1 MQIMKD
7 VKEKISIEVFDP
19 AMCCSTG
26 VCGPDVDDALADF
39 ANDVKWL
46 KSQGINVQR
55 FNLGQEPEAFKMN
68 PQVLSRLQK
77 GGSEVLP
84 IIFVNGEIVSEGG
97 YPDRESLIR
106 WTKKIG
112 YDKVESEK
120 EKPAVSETLYTEK
133 TEILIAIGAAVA
145 SGNTEDLKIMFEQG
159 LESGI
164 SKDDLSKAMQTGLN
178 IRQKPLTN
186 IVETANE
193 LLGVPS
199 NGCAPG
205 SGCC

>member
-1 MQIMKD
+1 MKD

-84 IIFVNGEIVSEGG
+84 IIFVNDEIVSEGG

>member
-1 MQIMKD
+1 MKD

-46 KSQGINVQR
+46 KSQGVNVQR

>member
-1 MQIMKD
+1 MKD
-7 VKEKISIEVFDP
+7 VKEKVSVEVFDP

-39 ANDVKWL
+39 AGDVKWL
-46 KSQGINVQR
+46 KSNGVDVKR

-84 IIFVNGEIVSEGG
+84 IILVNGEVVSEGG
-97 YPDRESLIR
+97 YPDRESLIK
-106 WTKKIG
+106 WTRKKG
-112 YDKVESEK
+112 NGSVEPEQEK
-120 EKPAVSETLYTEK
+120 AAAPEILFTEK
-133 TEILIAIGAAVA
+133 TEILVAIGAAVA
-145 SGNTEDLKIMFEQG
+145 SGNSDDLKSLFKLG
-159 LESGI
+159 SKSGI
-164 SKDDLSKAMQTGLN
+164 SNDDLSKAMQTGLN
-178 IRQKPLTN
+178 IRQKPLAN

-199 NGCAPG
+199 NGCAQG
-205 SGCC
+205 NGCC

>member
-1 MQIMKD
+1 MKD

-133 TEILIAIGAAVA
+133 TEILIAIGAAVS

>member
-1 MQIMKD
+1 MND
-7 VKEKISIEVFDP
+7 VQEKISIEVFDP

-26 VCGPDVDDALADF
+26 VCGPDVDEALADF

-46 KSQGINVQR
+46 KTNGVDVQR
-55 FNLGQEPEAFKMN
+55 FNLGQEPEAFKKN
-68 PQVLSRLQK
+68 PQVLSKLQK

-106 WTKKIG
+106 WTKKNG
-112 YDKVESEK
+112 HNKVDSEK
-120 EKPAVSETLYTEK
+120 EKPAVSETLFTEK

>member
-1 MQIMKD
+1 MKD

-133 TEILIAIGAAVA
+133 TEILIAIGAAVS

-193 LLGVPS
+193 LLGVTS

>member
-26 VCGPDVDDALADF
+26 VCGPDVDESLADF

-46 KSQGINVQR
+46 KSQGVNVQR

-84 IIFVNGEIVSEGG
+84 IIFVNDEIVSEGG

-112 YDKVESEK
+112 YDKIESEK
-120 EKPAVSETLYTEK
+120 EEPAVSETLNTEK

>member
-1 MQIMKD
+1 MKD
-7 VKEKISIEVFDP
+7 VKENVSIEVFDP

-26 VCGPDVDDALADF
+26 VCGPDVDDSLADF

>member
-1 MQIMKD
+1 MEN
-7 VKEKISIEVFDP
+7 VKENVSIEVFDP

-26 VCGPDVDDALADF
+26 VCGPDVDDDLADF

-46 KSQGINVQR
+46 KSNGVNVTR

-68 PQVLSRLQK
+68 PLVLAKLQK

-84 IIFVNGEIVSEGG
+84 IILVNGEIVSEGG
-97 YPDRESLIR
+97 YPNRESLIG
-106 WTKKIG
+106 WTKKNGEANLESKKEEI
-112 YDKVESEK
+112 VEPK
-120 EKPAVSETLYTEK
+120 TLFTEK
-133 TEILIAIGAAVA
+133 TEILIATGAAVA
-145 SGNTEDLKIMFEQG
+145 SGNTDDLKSLFERG
-159 LESGI
+159 IKSGI

-186 IVETANE
+186 IIETANK
-193 LLGVPS
+193 LLGVTS

>member
-1 MQIMKD
+1 MKD

-46 KSQGINVQR
+46 KSQGVNVQR

-106 WTKKIG
+106 WTKKNG
-112 YDKVESEK
+112 HDKVDSEK
-120 EKPAVSETLYTEK
+120 EKLADSESLFTEK

-178 IRQKPLTN
+178 IRQKPLTD

>member
-1 MQIMKD
+1 MKD
-7 VKEKISIEVFDP
+7 VKEKVSVEVFDP

-26 VCGPDVDDALADF
+26 VCGPDVDDSLADF

-46 KSQGINVQR
+46 KSQGVNVQR

-106 WTKKIG
+106 WTKKNG
-112 YDKVESEK
+112 HDKVESEK
-120 EKPAVSETLYTEK
+120 EKLADSESLFTEK

-145 SGNTEDLKIMFEQG
+145 SGNAEDLKIMFEQG

-164 SKDDLSKAMQTGLN
+164 SKDNLSKAMQTGLN

>member
-1 MQIMKD
+1 MKD

>member
-1 MQIMKD
+1 MKD

-46 KSQGINVQR
+46 KSQGVNVHR

-106 WTKKIG
+106 WTKKNG
-112 YDKVESEK
+112 HDKVDSEK
-120 EKPAVSETLYTEK
+120 EKLADSESLFTEK

-178 IRQKPLTN
+178 IRQKPLTD